1 MAAAMLYL
9 NSLTLPRVNPTA
21 ARSLNAGRV
30 TSLGL
35 ARDQNHP
42 ASSPRGYEPYV

>member
-1 MAAAMLYL
+1 MSSVIAAEAWP
-9 NSLTLPRVNPTA
+9 SIFCTALTFAP
-21 ARSLNAGRV
+21 GRV